1 MTNGYIQL
9 PRSIEQQAWYRRAL
23 DRTVAIHLLLN
34 ASFKA
39 LSHPIYGVLER
50 GSYVTTYRQLAED
63 LGLKNSTCEKIINR
77 LKADGFL
84 CVKQLNRATQ
94 IVITWRDFT
103 TLRDEGAL
111 PNQSEACT
119 NLRTKSCT
127 NLRTKSCTNQTDV
140 RYCNNESCESEE
152 NGACTNENTQACTNL
167 RTKSCTLKNNV
178 IEESNIINT
187 QEYYNPG
194 ITKSA
199 GACASEA
206 HVYVHTDERVQE
218 VIALITAI
226 APEAFKMEESFKVED
241 LRKMADLSRSALER
255 ILLACHSRKAFIESD
270 HSNPYAVFRS
280 YADNDFALL
289 RQMQSTTADLLT
301 YAEYCDACYR
311 GEGKQYQCI
320 TTSDGRKMW
329 QRVN

>member
-1 MTNGYIQL
+1 MTNGFIQL

-119 NLRTKSCT
+119 NLRT
-127 NLRTKSCTNQTDV
+127 NLRTNSCTNQTDV
-140 RYCNNESCESEE
+140 KYCNSESCESEE
-152 NGACTNENTQACTNL
+152 SGACTNSCTN
-167 RTKSCTLKNNV
+167 SCTTSCTHKNNV

-194 ITKSA
+194 ITKSS
-199 GACASEA
+199 GACEA
-206 HVYVHTDERVQE
+206 HGYAHTDERVQD
-218 VIALITAI
+218 VVALITAI
-226 APEAFKMEESFKVED
+226 APEAFEMEKSFKVED
-241 LRKMADLSRSALER
+241 LRKMADLSYSDLER
-255 ILLACHSRKAFIESD
+255 ILNVCSSKKAFFKSNHSD
-270 HSNPYAVFRS
+270 PYVVFRS

-289 RQMQSTTADLLT
+289 RQMQSTTAGLLT

>member
-39 LSHPIYGVLER
+39 LSYPIYGVLER

-103 TLRDEGAL
+103 TLRDEGVL
-111 PNQSEACT
+111 PDQSEACT

-127 NLRTKSCTNQTDV
+127 T
-140 RYCNNESCESEE
+140 
-152 NGACTNENTQACTNL
+152 
-167 RTKSCTLKNNV
+167 SCTLKNNV
-178 IEESNIINT
+178 IEESNIIHT

-199 GACASEA
+199 GAREA
-206 HVYVHTDERVQE
+206 HGYAHTDERVQD

-226 APEAFKMEESFKVED
+226 APEAFEMKESFKVED
-241 LRKMADLSRSALER
+241 LRKMADLSHSDLER
-255 ILLACHSRKAFIESD
+255 ILLVCSSKEAFLKSN

>member
-103 TLRDEGAL
+103 TLRDEGVL
-111 PNQSEACT
+111 PDQSEACT
-119 NLRTKSCT
+119 NLCTKSCT
-127 NLRTKSCTNQTDV
+127 NLRTKSCTT
-140 RYCNNESCESEE
+140 
-152 NGACTNENTQACTNL
+152 
-167 RTKSCTLKNNV
+167 SCTLKNNV
-178 IEESNIINT
+178 IEESNIIHT

-199 GACASEA
+199 GAREA
-206 HVYVHTDERVQE
+206 HGYAHTDERVQD
-218 VIALITAI
+218 VVALITAI
-226 APEAFKMEESFKVED
+226 APEAFEMKKSFKVED
-241 LRKMADLSRSALER
+241 LRKMADLSLSDIER
-255 ILLACHSRKAFIESD
+255 ILLVCHSKEAFIKSD
-270 HSNPYAVFRS
+270 HSDPYAVFKS
-280 YADNDFALL
+280 YADNDFVLL
-289 RQMQSTTADLLT
+289 RQMQSTTAGLLT

>member
-1 MTNGYIQL
+1 MTNGFIQL

-84 CVKQLNRATQ
+84 CIKPLKRATQ
-94 IVITWRDFT
+94 IVITWQDFI

-111 PNQSEACT
+111 PDQSE
-119 NLRTKSCT
+119 
-127 NLRTKSCTNQTDV
+127 
-140 RYCNNESCESEE
+140 
-152 NGACTNENTQACTNL
+152 ACTNL

-289 RQMQSTTADLLT
+289 RQMQSTSADLLT

>member
-1 MTNGYIQL
+1 MTNGLIQL

-63 LGLKNSTCEKIINR
+63 LGLKNSTCEKIIKR

-103 TLRDEGAL
+103 TLRDEGVL
-111 PNQSEACT
+111 PDQSEVCT

-140 RYCNNESCESEE
+140 KYCNNESCEGEE
-152 NGACTNENTQACTNL
+152 SRACTKSCTNL
-167 RTKSCTLKNNV
+167 RTKSCTTSCTLKNNV
-178 IEESNIINT
+178 IEESNIIHT

-199 GACASEA
+199 GAGAREA
-206 HVYVHTDERVQE
+206 HGYAHTDERVQD

-226 APEAFKMEESFKVED
+226 APEAFEMKESFKVED
-241 LRKMADLSRSALER
+241 LRKMADLSHSDLER
-255 ILLACHSRKAFIESD
+255 ILLVCSSKEAFLKSN